1 MEPAISLRGVVKAFG
16 DFRAV
21 DEVTFDIPA
30 GGIFGLLG
38 PNGAGKSTTIRMI
51 MDIIRPDTGTIT
63 VLGKPAQENV
73 RNHVGYLPEERG
85 LYKKMKVLD
94 VLEFQGSLKGK
105 TPKDARAEAK
115 TWLEKLEIADWADK
129 KVEELSKGMQQKV
142 QILSTLLHDPDLI
155 VMDEPFSGLDPV
167 NVRLV
172 KDLLDV
178 MKTAGKIVILSSHQ
192 MALVEALCDRI
203 ALIDHG
209 R

>member
-1 MEPAISLRGVVKAFG
+1 MGFRILARQAEEGQLMDTAIALRDVTKQFN

-21 DEVTFDIPA
+21 DGVSFDISA

-51 MDIIRPDTGTIT
+51 MDIIRPDTGSIT
-63 VLGKPAQENV
+63 VLGKSSQQNV

-105 TPKDARAEAK
+105 APKDARAEAK

-129 KVEELSKGMQQKV
+129 KVEELSKGMQAEDPV
-142 QILSTLLHDPDLI
+142 RGSGPREAADPD
-155 VMDEPFSGLDPV
+155 PRRAFSGMDPV
-167 NVRLV
+167 NQNLF
-172 KDLLDV
+172 
-178 MKTAGKIVILSSHQ
+178 KTRSST
-192 MALVEALCDRI
+192 
-203 ALIDHG
+203 
-209 R
+209 